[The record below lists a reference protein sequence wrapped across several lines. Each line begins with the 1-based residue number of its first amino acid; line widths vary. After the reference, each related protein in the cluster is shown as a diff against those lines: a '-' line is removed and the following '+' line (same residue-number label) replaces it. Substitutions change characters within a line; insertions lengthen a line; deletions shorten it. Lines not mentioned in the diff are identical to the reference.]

1 MEYLPLFVSLKGR
14 ACLVVG
20 AGSVAL
26 RKLEWLVEAA
36 ADVSLVAREIPA
48 GTGQFAAQH
57 GVTQTER
64 DFEPGDVVGRYLV
77 VAATNDATVNQAIYA
92 ACEANAVLVN
102 TVDDAALSSAIFP
115 SIVNRDPVLVA
126 IGTGGRSP
134 TLARLVRGWM
144 ERRLP
149 ARLGALADW
158 AGDWR
163 ARVKD
168 ALPSIDARR
177 AFWESTLESSI
188 AEAVYRGEVDAADR
202 QIAERLKQNERLG
215 ELVGFVSLVGAGPG
229 DPELLTLKA
238 LRCLEQ
244 ADVIY
249 YDNLVSDAVLDLA
262 RREAKRIYV
271 GKKRAEHTA
280 TQDEINAMLVDAA
293 MAGQRVVRLKGGDPS
308 IFSRGGEELEALTA
322 HGIAHEIVPGITA
335 AMGCAAYAG
344 IPLTHRDLAQS
355 VRFVTGHRASD
366 RTNLDWPE
374 LAKPDQTLVIY
385 MGLGGLESICEHLIA
400 NGMDPATPA
409 ALIVRGTLPDMEVVE
424 APVAE
429 LAQAV
434 REHAIKGPTTIIIGK
449 VVGVRAAAAGQAP
462 AAGSESS

>member
-14 ACLVVG
+14 SCLVVG

-26 RKLEWLVEAA
+26 RKLEWLVDTSAE
-36 ADVSLVAREIPA
+36 VSLVAREIPA
-48 GTGQFAAQH
+48 GTKQFAAQH
-57 GVTQTER
+57 GVKLSER
-64 DFEPGDVVGRYLV
+64 DFAPSDVEGRYLV
-77 VAATNDATVNQAIYA
+77 VAATDDAAVNRAIHA

-102 TVDDAALSSAIFP
+102 IVDDAALSSAISP

-149 ARLGALADW
+149 AQLGALADW

-163 ARVKD
+163 ARVKA

-202 QIAERLKQNERLG
+202 QIAERLEQSETAEGLTG
-215 ELVGFVSLVGAGPG
+215 LVGFVSLVGAGPG
-229 DPELLTLKA
+229 DPELLTIKA

-249 YDNLVSDAVLDLA
+249 YDNLVSDSVLDLA
-262 RREAKRIYV
+262 RREAQRIYV
-271 GKKRAEHTA
+271 GKKKADHTA
-280 TQDEINAMLVDAA
+280 TQDEINAMLVGSAL
-293 MAGQRVVRLKGGDPS
+293 AGKRIVRLKGGDPS
-308 IFSRGGEELEALTA
+308 IFSRGGEELETLAA

-385 MGLGGLESICEHLIA
+385 MGLGGLESICEQLIA

-424 APVAE
+424 APVTE
-429 LAQAV
+429 LAEVV
-434 REHAIKGPTTIIIGK
+434 REHGIKGPTTIIIGK
-449 VVGVRAAAAGQAP
+449 VVSLRAP
-462 AAGSESS
+462 AAK

>member
-1 MEYLPLFVSLKGR
+1 M
-14 ACLVVG
+14 VG

-26 RKLEWLVEAA
+26 RKLEWLVETGAE
-36 ADVSLVAREIPA
+36 VSLVAREIPA
-48 GTGQFAAQH
+48 ATEQFASQH
-57 GVTQTER
+57 GVTLSER
-64 DFEPGDVVGRYLV
+64 DFHPGDVESRYLV
-77 VAATNDATVNQAIYA
+77 VAATDDATVNRAVYA

-158 AGDWR
+158 VGDWR
-163 ARVKD
+163 ARVKA
-168 ALPSIDARR
+168 ALPSIAARR

-188 AEAVYRGEVDAADR
+188 AEAVYRGEIDAADR
-202 QIAERLKQNERLG
+202 QIAERLEQNQASEG
-215 ELVGFVSLVGAGPG
+215 LVGFVSLVGAGPG
-229 DPELLTLKA
+229 DPELLTIKA

-244 ADVIY
+244 ADVVY

-262 RREAKRIYV
+262 RREAQRIYV
-271 GKKRAEHTA
+271 GKKKADHTA
-280 TQDEINAMLVDAA
+280 TQDEINTMLVDSAL
-293 MAGQRVVRLKGGDPS
+293 AGKRIVRLKGGDPS
-308 IFSRGGEELEALTA
+308 IFSRGGEELETLVA

-385 MGLGGLESICEHLIA
+385 MGLGGLESICEQLIA

-409 ALIVRGTLPDMEVVE
+409 ALIVRGTLPDMEVVQ
-424 APVAE
+424 APVSE
-429 LAQAV
+429 LAGV
-434 REHAIKGPTTIIIGK
+434 DREHAIKGPTTIIIGW
-449 VVGVRAAAAGQAP
+449 VVSLRAP
-462 AAGSESS
+462 AAD

>member
-14 ACLVVG
+14 SCLVVG

-26 RKLEWLVEAA
+26 RKLEWLVETGAE
-36 ADVSLVAREIPA
+36 VSLVAREIPA
-48 GTGQFAAQH
+48 ATEQFATQH
-57 GVTQTER
+57 GVTLSER
-64 DFEPGDVVGRYLV
+64 DFQPSDVESRYLV
-77 VAATNDATVNQAIYA
+77 VAATDDATVNRAVYA

-163 ARVKD
+163 ARVKA
-168 ALPSIDARR
+168 ALPSIAARR

-188 AEAVYRGEVDAADR
+188 AEAVYRGEIDAADR
-202 QIAERLKQNERLG
+202 QIADRLEQNQASEG
-215 ELVGFVSLVGAGPG
+215 LVGFVSLVGAGPG
-229 DPELLTLKA
+229 DPELLTIKA

-244 ADVIY
+244 ADVVY

-262 RREAKRIYV
+262 RREAQRIYV
-271 GKKRAEHTA
+271 GKKKADHTA
-280 TQDEINAMLVDAA
+280 TQDEINTMLVDSAL
-293 MAGQRVVRLKGGDPS
+293 AGKRIVRLKGGDPS
-308 IFSRGGEELEALTA
+308 IFSRGGEELETLAA

-385 MGLGGLESICEHLIA
+385 MGLGGLESICEQLIA

-409 ALIVRGTLPDMEVVE
+409 ALIVRGTLPDMEVVQ
-424 APVAE
+424 APVSE
-429 LAQAV
+429 LAGVV
-434 REHAIKGPTTIIIGK
+434 REHAIKGPTTIIIGW
-449 VVGVRAAAAGQAP
+449 VVSLRAP
-462 AAGSESS
+462 AAKQGARD